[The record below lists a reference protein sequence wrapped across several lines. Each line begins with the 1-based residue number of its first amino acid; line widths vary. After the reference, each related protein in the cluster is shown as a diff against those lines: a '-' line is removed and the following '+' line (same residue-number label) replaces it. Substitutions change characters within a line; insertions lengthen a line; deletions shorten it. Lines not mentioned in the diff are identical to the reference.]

1 MLQEK
6 GKRPAVT
13 PDWKKN
19 KQNVEELGSCYPN
32 QWKEDRGIAIHLE
45 GSKRRS
51 LCGHLHVKPCLSWIH
66 RE

>member
-19 KQNVEELGSCYPN
+19 KQNVEELNSCYPN
-32 QWKEDRGIAIHLE
+32 Q
-45 GSKRRS
+45 
-51 LCGHLHVKPCLSWIH
+51 
-66 RE
+66 